1 MTVKELIELDKVIRD
16 YIKANWR
23 SSMNEPIGALKH
35 KFLDPAADY
44 RGQLWD
50 WDSFFC
56 GMALMDVY
64 EDTADYLEGCIRN
77 FIDNQADDGSIPYM
91 INVGEEKEF
100 SYALPVLDKKPRDAK
115 SDLNSIKPLLAQ
127 MAKLVYEKK
136 KDVSLYEDIYPALKR
151 HIQHWEDTQ
160 MTNIGLFVWRSQ
172 RGSGTD
178 NHPAV
183 YGRPLNSSMAVELN
197 CFMFLEYSSM
207 SSIADEI
214 GKVNEGK
221 IFYDKACRLAE
232 KINNHMWDPIDE
244 IYYHLDA
251 MSKDPK
257 VNNQKITWD
266 VPLKFKT
273 WTSFVPMYAKI
284 APKQYAELLVKKHL
298 LNRDEFWS
306 EYGIRTMAKNEPVYS
321 TEETSNPSNWQG
333 PIWIISTY
341 IVFKGLLNYGYIDEA
356 KRIAENILG
365 NLCRDIRENGAM
377 HEYYN
382 PETGESGINLGF
394 MNWNALA
401 GLMVTELR
409 RYAKENTEIVY

>member
-1 MTVKELIELDKVIRD
+1 MRCTTMIKLAELDKFICD

-23 SSMNEPIGALKH
+23 SSMNEPVGTLKY

-56 GMALMDVY
+56 GMALIDVY
-64 EDTADYLEGCIRN
+64 DDTADYLEGCVRN

-91 INVGEEKEF
+91 IDVGGKKDF
-100 SYALPVLDKKPRDAK
+100 TYALPISDRKNRDSK
-115 SDLNSIKPLLAQ
+115 SELNSIKPLLAQ
-127 MAKLVYEKK
+127 MAKMVYEKK
-136 KDVSLYEDIYPALKR
+136 KDISFYDDIYPALRR
-151 HIQHWEDTQ
+151 HIWHWENTQ
-160 MTNIGLFVWRSQ
+160 ITNIGLFVWRSQ

-197 CFMFLEYSSM
+197 CFMFLEYSAM
-207 SSIADEI
+207 SSIANEI
-214 GKVNEGK
+214 GKTDDSK
-221 IFYDKACRLAE
+221 IFYDKACILTE
-232 KINNHMWDPIDE
+232 KINSHMWDPVDE

-273 WTSFVPMYAKI
+273 WTSFVPMYAEI
-284 APKQYAELLVKKHL
+284 APKHYADLLVKKHL
-298 LNRDEFWS
+298 LNKDEFWS
-306 EYGIRTMAKNEPVYS
+306 EYGVRTMAKNEPAYN
-321 TEETSNPSNWQG
+321 TAETSNPSNWQG

-341 IVFKGLLNYGYIDEA
+341 IVFKGLLNYGYINEA
-356 KRIAENILG
+356 RKIAENVLKFV
-365 NLCRDIRENGAM
+365 
-377 HEYYN
+377 
-382 PETGESGINLGF
+382 SGYL
-394 MNWNALA
+394 
-401 GLMVTELR
+401 
-409 RYAKENTEIVY
+409 